1 MRRTGDLTG
10 VADRGAGPEGDRGSA
25 AGVTRSSG
33 PMITSD
39 DPRTWESAGRRLRG
53 LLRSRGADAW
63 LAEDLAQETLA
74 RAVAKGIAFSD
85 SDDLMRWCVPV
96 AGNLL
101 VDTSRR
107 RRWADDGDVPDQ
119 PAGVDVEREVLAR
132 LELGV
137 VLRHLATLPEPDRDA
152 ILSGLEPAAL
162 PCPRQEA
169 VGQAVRRHRAR
180 QRLARLA
187 AGAAAVW
194 GVLWGARPRLGRPAL
209 VIALP
214 AVALS
219 GFTSLPHAPA
229 APPAATR
236 AVLAQT
242 TTSPDDAIAT
252 GRSASRPGARSS
264 VADAVAPGAAT
275 PVLATTRQLVKHTAP
290 TGDRIELGTTDR
302 PAEGV
307 LLCVEGLPLVQ
318 DRCVATSAPAGL
330 SAEFVVTV
338 DR

>member
-1 MRRTGDLTG
+1 
-10 VADRGAGPEGDRGSA
+10 
-25 AGVTRSSG
+25 
-33 PMITSD
+33 MITSND
-39 DPRTWESAGRRLRG
+39 ARTWESAGRRLRG

-107 RRWADDGDVPDQ
+107 RRFADDGEVPDQ

-137 VLRHLATLPEPDRDA
+137 VLGHLATLPEPDRDA

-180 QRLARLA
+180 QRLARLT

-194 GVLWGARPRLGRPAL
+194 SVLWGARPRLGKPAL
-209 VIALP
+209 VVALP

-219 GFTSLPHAPA
+219 GFASLPPSSA
-229 APPAATR
+229 APPSVTR

-242 TTSPDDAIAT
+242 AAAPDDTDAT
-252 GRSASRPGARSS
+252 GRPAAEAGARPS
-264 VADAVAPGAAT
+264 VPDTAT
-275 PVLATTRQLVKHTAP
+275 PGDAHTARALARPLVQQRTP
-290 TGDRIELGTTDR
+290 TGDRLELGTTDR
-302 PAEGV
+302 PADGV
-307 LLCVEGLPLVQ
+307 LLCVEGLPVVQ
-318 DRCVATSAPAGL
+318 DRCVGTSAPAGV
-330 SAEFVVTV
+330 SAELVVTV